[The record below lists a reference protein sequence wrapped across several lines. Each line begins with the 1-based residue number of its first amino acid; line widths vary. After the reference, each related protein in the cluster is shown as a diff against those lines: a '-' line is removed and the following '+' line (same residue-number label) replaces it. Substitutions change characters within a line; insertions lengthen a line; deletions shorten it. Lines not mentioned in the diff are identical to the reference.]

1 MVLETPACN
10 SDVNYADLSLFEYQS
25 KIHEISFLFWFGGK
39 FVISRTN
46 SEFSCARAKFQGMLK
61 LTLQRS
67 KLSQEP
73 FLSAGTKLKL
83 NTFENLSSELIL
95 KVWETSSK
103 N

>member
-46 SEFSCARAKFQGMLK
+46 SEFSCARAKFQGMLEVDFAEK
-61 LTLQRS
+61 QII
-67 KLSQEP
+67 P
-73 FLSAGTKLKL
+73 GTISFCW
-83 NTFENLSSELIL
+83 N
-95 KVWETSSK
+95 
-103 N
+103 